1 MKDSLSEAFAQT
13 MSWFVFSDRVLYV
26 GQQWGTYTFCFS
38 YARVSNIGWR
48 AGNVCYKCAFRK
60 TATPVLLLL

>member
-1 MKDSLSEAFAQT
+1 